1 MQLPKLLTSKI
12 RSKGSAVPPD
22 MAEIAAA
29 LHRLEQS
36 SKEQNE
42 LLHQHS
48 RALSEIGASLDGH
61 AGWLGGQEQWLKDH
75 NQVFAQ
81 HSDRLAALERVRS
94 VGVFMNWI
102 EHARLTTSPKV
113 SIIMPTHNRVAR
125 LSTAIASVKAQ
136 SYSNWELVVV
146 DDDSRDTTADFL
158 ETVDDARIVKLRTV
172 RGSACGSRNVGL
184 DHATGEI
191 IAYLD
196 DDNTMHPSW
205 LKSVVWG
212 LEQRP
217 DTDVVYGAHVVD
229 DSAAINRES
238 TGGLPDMY
246 LAPWDRQDLL
256 TRNLADISAIAH
268 RAGIPGA
275 RFDESLIEMGDWDL
289 LCSVT
294 AERDAVMIP
303 AIACYYT
310 TDAPDRL
317 SGGDTFQADF
327 DKVRR
332 KHSTTTSTTTE

>member
-1 MQLPKLLTSKI
+1 MQLPKLLTSRI
-12 RSKGSAVPPD
+12 RSTGSAIPPD
-22 MAEIAAA
+22 MADIAAA

-42 LLHQHS
+42 RLHEHS
-48 RALSEIGASLDGH
+48 RALAEIGASLDGH
-61 AGWLGGQEQWLKDH
+61 AGWLGGHEQWLKDH
-75 NQVFAQ
+75 SQVFAEQ
-81 HSDRLAALERVRS
+81 SRRLGALDRLHS

-102 EHARLTTSPKV
+102 EQATLKTSPKV
-113 SIIMPTHNRVAR
+113 SVIMPTHNRAAR
-125 LSTAIASVKAQ
+125 LPTAIASVKAQ
-136 SYSNWELVVV
+136 SYSNWELVVI
-146 DDDSRDTTADFL
+146 DDDSQDTTADFL
-158 ETVDDARIVKLRTV
+158 ETLDDARIVKLRTV

-184 DHATGEI
+184 DHATGDI

-217 DTDVVYGAHVVD
+217 DTDVVYGAHIVD
-229 DSAAINRES
+229 DNAAINRES
-238 TGGLPDMY
+238 TGGFPHMHLE
-246 LAPWDRQDLL
+246 AFDRQDLL
-256 TRNLADISAIAH
+256 TRNLADMSAIAH
-268 RAGIPGA
+268 RAGTPGA
-275 RFDESLIEMGDWDL
+275 RFDESLTEMGDWDL

-294 AERDAVMIP
+294 AERDALMIP
-303 AIACYYT
+303 AIACFYT

-332 KHSTTTSTTTE
+332 KHSTTTSSTTE